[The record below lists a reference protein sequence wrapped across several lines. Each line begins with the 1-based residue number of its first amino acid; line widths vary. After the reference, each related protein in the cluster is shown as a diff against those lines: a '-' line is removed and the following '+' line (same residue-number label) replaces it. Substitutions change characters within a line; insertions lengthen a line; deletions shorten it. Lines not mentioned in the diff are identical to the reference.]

1 MIHPYVYSGFD
12 NPMSVLI
19 LYNLFF
25 SSAKKNNNIK
35 ILFFPDYF
43 MMFTTVKFMFRDTK
57 LFYKRNLKII
67 WDFLFLDDVTTE

>member
-12 NPMSVLI
+12 NPVSVLI

-25 SSAKKNNNIK
+25 SSAKKNTNIK

-43 MMFTTVKFMFRDTK
+43 MMFTTVKFMLRDTK